1 MFKKILFT
9 VLIALPLTV
18 FAQDAKIAHV
28 KYQEIINAM
37 PELDNV
43 EKQIS
48 DLNTQWKTVL
58 NKMQD
63 EYTAK
68 LKEYQDKQA
77 TMSDGIKQALV
88 SEMQDI
94 EQRISNFQQQSY
106 TDLQKKQQEL
116 IAPVIEKVKK
126 AISEVGAEGNYTY
139 ILDLSG
145 QTILYNSPKSVDV
158 TPQVKKKL
166 GLNK

>member
-9 VLIALPLTV
+9 VLIALPLSV

-28 KYQEIINAM
+28 KYQELIEAM

-43 EKQIS
+43 EKQIA

-68 LKEYQDKQA
+68 LKEYQEK
-77 TMSDGIKQALV
+77 I
-88 SEMQDI
+88 I
-94 EQRISNFQQQSY
+94 ISNKEY
-106 TDLQKKQQEL
+106 LL
-116 IAPVIEKVKK
+116 
-126 AISEVGAEGNYTY
+126 N
-139 ILDLSG
+139 
-145 QTILYNSPKSVDV
+145 
-158 TPQVKKKL
+158 
-166 GLNK
+166 LNKKYTFLLKRNGEING